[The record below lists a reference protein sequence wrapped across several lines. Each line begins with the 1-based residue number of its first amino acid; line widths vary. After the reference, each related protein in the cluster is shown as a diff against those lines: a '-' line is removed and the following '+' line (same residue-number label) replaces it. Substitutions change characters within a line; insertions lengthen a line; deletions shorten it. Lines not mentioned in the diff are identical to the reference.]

1 MKNIF
6 KNLWLLIFFMGIFN
20 VVQACKPLDMNEQN
34 DSVDNKA
41 PELIVLWTSG
51 DLEVAKKMVF
61 MYVYNAK
68 KYEWWDKITFIIWG
82 PSSKLLADNK
92 DLQKTLRK
100 MKTEG
105 IKLEAC
111 KACSDQYGVTE
122 KLKKLGV
129 DVKYMGKP
137 LTEYIKKE
145 YKVITF

>member
-1 MKNIF
+1 MKNIL
-6 KNLWLLIFFMGIFN
+6 KKLWLLIFFIGIFN
-20 VVQACKPLDMNEQN
+20 FVQACQPFNPDEQN
-34 DSVDNKA
+34 DSVDIQSS
-41 PELIVLWTSG
+41 ELVVLWTSG
-51 DLEVAKKMVF
+51 DVEVAKKMVF

-92 DLQKTLRK
+92 KLQKTLRK

>member
-1 MKNIF
+1 
-6 KNLWLLIFFMGIFN
+6 MGIFN

>member
-1 MKNIF
+1 
-6 KNLWLLIFFMGIFN
+6 MGIFN

-68 KYEWWDKITFIIWG
+68 KYEWWEEVTFIIWG